1 MVAYCMHAGCHSINL
16 LFISHI
22 MKEPKIKKY
31 LDRIILFGTPIGFLL
46 IALSEGL
53 LYWIGGIMT
62 VLIAGQY
69 LLNYILPKD

>member
-1 MVAYCMHAGCHSINL
+1 
-16 LFISHI
+16 

>member
-1 MVAYCMHAGCHSINL
+1 MHAGGHSINL
-16 LFISHI
+16 LFIYHV
-22 MKEPKIKKY
+22 MKNEPKIKKY

-53 LYWIGGIMT
+53 LYWIGGVMT

-69 LLNYILPKD
+69 LLNYVLPKD